1 MNKIVIFENEEFG
14 KIRTVCIDGEPWLVG
29 IDVSRILGYSN
40 ASKAVRVHVDD
51 EDKKSVML
59 PNAQNGLSVG
69 KHLVINESGFYSLVL
84 SSKMPK
90 AKNFKRWVT
99 AEVLPTIRKTGG
111 YVDDPDKFADYYLP
125 FADEATKQMFK
136 IQHEYIRQLHSKIN
150 KDKPKVDFA
159 DQVADTANV
168 IDMGEM
174 AKLANDRGIRIGR
187 NRLFSWL
194 RVMGILMMNNIPY
207 QEYMDRGYF
216 KLKESLYYTDGVYKT
231 RQTTYVTGKGQRYII
246 DRLLRDYASEV
257 YEIA

>member
-1 MNKIVIFENEEFG
+1 MNKIMIFENEEFG
-14 KIRTVCIDGEPWLVG
+14 KVRTVCIDGEPWLVG
-29 IDVSRILGYSN
+29 KDVAEILGYSN
-40 ASKAVRVHVDD
+40 CRKALIDHVDS
-51 EDKKSVML
+51 EDKTDGVTIRDSIGR
-59 PNAQNGLSVG
+59 PQNPVF
-69 KHLVINESGFYSLVL
+69 INESGFYSLVF
-84 SSKMPK
+84 SSRMPK
-90 AKNFKRWVT
+90 AKSFKRWVT

-136 IQHEYIRQLHSKIN
+136 IQHEYIRQLHSKIDI
-150 KDKPKVDFA
+150 DKPKVDFA
-159 DQVADTANV
+159 DQVADTTNV

>member
-1 MNKIVIFENEEFG
+1 MNKIMIFENEEFG
-14 KIRTVCIDGEPWLVG
+14 KVRTVCINGEPWLVG
-29 IDVSRILGYSN
+29 KDVAEILGYSET
-40 ASKAVRVHVDD
+40 AKAIRTHVDA
-51 EDKKSVML
+51 EDKGVSIL
-59 PNAQNGLSVG
+59 DTPGG
-69 KHLVINESGFYSLVL
+69 KQPFNVINESGFYSLVL

-90 AKNFKRWVT
+90 AKKFKRWVT
-99 AEVLPTIRKTGG
+99 SEVLPTIRKTGG

-136 IQHEYIRQLHSKIN
+136 IQHEYIRQLHSRIN
-150 KDKPKVDFA
+150 TDKPKVDFA
-159 DQVADTANV
+159 NQVADTTNV

>member
-1 MNKIVIFENEEFG
+1 MNKIMIFENEEFG
-14 KIRTVCIDGEPWLVG
+14 KVRSTVINGEPWFVG
-29 IDVSRILGYSN
+29 KDIAKILGYRDTSD
-40 ASKAVRVHVDD
+40 ALKKHVDA
-51 EDKKSVML
+51 EDKLSRYF
-59 PNAQNGLSVG
+59 ADSGQNRLMY
-69 KHLVINESGFYSLVL
+69 VINESGFYSLVL
-84 SSKMPK
+84 SSKLPT
-90 AKNFKRWVT
+90 AKKVKRWVT
-99 AEVLPTIRKTGG
+99 SEVLPTIRKTGG

-136 IQHEYIRQLHSKIN
+136 IQHEYIRQLHSKIDI
-150 KDKPKVDFA
+150 DKPKVDFA
-159 DQVADTANV
+159 DQVADTTNV

>member
-1 MNKIVIFENEEFG
+1 MNKIMIFENEEFG
-14 KIRTVCIDGEPWLVG
+14 KVRSTVINGEPWFVG
-29 IDVSRILGYSN
+29 KDIAKILGYRDTSD
-40 ASKAVRVHVDD
+40 ALKKHVDA
-51 EDKKSVML
+51 EDKLSRYF
-59 PNAQNGLSVG
+59 ADSGQNRLMY
-69 KHLVINESGFYSLVL
+69 VINESGFYSLVL
-84 SSKMPK
+84 SSKLPT
-90 AKNFKRWVT
+90 AKKVKRWVT
-99 AEVLPTIRKTGG
+99 SEVLPTIRKTGG
-111 YVDDPDKFADYYLP
+111 YVDDPDKFVDYYLP
-125 FADEATKQMFK
+125 LADEMTKQEFK
-136 IQHEYIRQLHSKIN
+136 ILLEYNRQLHSKIN

-159 DQVADTANV
+159 DQVADTTNV

-187 NRLFSWL
+187 NRLFAWL

>member
-1 MNKIVIFENEEFG
+1 MNKIMIFENEEFG
-14 KIRTVCIDGEPWLVG
+14 KVRSTVINGEPWFVG
-29 IDVSRILGYSN
+29 KDIAKILGYRDTSD
-40 ASKAVRVHVDD
+40 ALKKHVDA
-51 EDKKSVML
+51 EDKLSRYF
-59 PNAQNGLSVG
+59 ADSGQNRLMY
-69 KHLVINESGFYSLVL
+69 VINESGFYSLVL
-84 SSKMPK
+84 SSKLPT
-90 AKNFKRWVT
+90 AKKVKRWVT
-99 AEVLPTIRKTGG
+99 SEVLPTIRKTGG

-216 KLKESLYYTDGVYKT
+216 KVKESLYYRDGESKT
-231 RQTTYVTGKGQRYII
+231 RRTTYVTGKGQRYII

>member
-1 MNKIVIFENEEFG
+1 MNNIMTFVNEEFG
-14 KIRTVCIDGEPWLVG
+14 KVRTIEEDG
-29 IDVSRILGYSN
+29 RILFCGVDITKALGYGNSN
-40 ASKAVRVHVDD
+40 AALSRHCKGITKRDTLTNGGIQALSYITEGDVYRLIAHSRLPSAERFEKWVFDD
-51 EDKKSVML
+51 
-59 PNAQNGLSVG
+59 
-69 KHLVINESGFYSLVL
+69 
-84 SSKMPK
+84 
-90 AKNFKRWVT
+90 
-99 AEVLPTIRKTGG
+99 VLPTIRKKGG
-111 YVDDPDKFADYYLP
+111 YVANPELFVETFFPSASPDIKTTMKLV
-125 FADEATKQMFK
+125 
-136 IQHEYIRQLHSKIN
+136 IQHSIELERQNALNEPKI
-150 KDKPKVDFA
+150 KFA
-159 DQVADTANV
+159 DQVADTTNV

-187 NRLFSWL
+187 NRLFAWL

>member
-1 MNKIVIFENEEFG
+1 MNNIMTFVNEEFG
-14 KIRTVCIDGEPWLVG
+14 SIRSMIINGEPWFVG
-29 IDVSRILGYSN
+29 RDIAIILGYSKPRN
-40 ASKAVRVHVDD
+40 ALALHVD
-51 EDKKSVML
+51 EDDALKQGVTDNL
-59 PNAQNGLSVG
+59 GRTQETT
-69 KHLVINESGFYSLVL
+69 VINESGFYSLVL
-84 SSKMPK
+84 ASKLPN
-90 AKNFKRWVT
+90 AKKIKKWVT
-99 AEVLPTIRKTGG
+99 SEVLPTIRKTGG

-136 IQHEYIRQLHSKIN
+136 IQHEYICQLHSKIN
-150 KDKPKVDFA
+150 TDKPKVDFA
-159 DQVADTANV
+159 NQVADTTNV

>member
-1 MNKIVIFENEEFG
+1 MTFVNEEFG
-14 KIRTVCIDGEPWLVG
+14 SIRSIIINGEPWFVG
-29 IDVSRILGYSN
+29 RDIAIILGYSKPRN
-40 ASKAVRVHVDD
+40 ALALHVD
-51 EDKKSVML
+51 EDDALKQGVTDNL
-59 PNAQNGLSVG
+59 GRTQETT
-69 KHLVINESGFYSLVL
+69 VINESGFYSLVL
-84 SSKMPK
+84 ASKLPN
-90 AKNFKRWVT
+90 AKKIKKWVT
-99 AEVLPTIRKTGG
+99 SEVLPTIRKTGG

-150 KDKPKVDFA
+150 TDKPKVDFA
-159 DQVADTANV
+159 DQVADTTNV

>member
-1 MNKIVIFENEEFG
+1 MNKIMIFENEEFG
-14 KIRTVCIDGEPWLVG
+14 KVRTVCIDGEPWLVG
-29 IDVSRILGYSN
+29 KDVAEKLGYSDT
-40 ASKAVRVHVDD
+40 AKAIKRHVDE
-51 EDKKSVML
+51 EDKGVDV
-59 PNAQNGLSVG
+59 LSTPGG
-69 KHLVINESGFYSLVL
+69 KQPFIVINESGFYSLVL
-84 SSKMPK
+84 SSKMPN
-90 AKNFKRWVT
+90 AKRFKHWVT
-99 AEVLPTIRKTGG
+99 SDILPTIRKTGG
-111 YVDDPDKFADYYLP
+111 YVDDPDKFVDYYLP
-125 FADEATKQMFK
+125 LADEMTKQEFK
-136 IQHEYIRQLHSKIN
+136 ILLEYNRQLHSKIN

>member
-1 MNKIVIFENEEFG
+1 MNKIMIFENEEFG
-14 KIRTVCIDGEPWLVG
+14 KVRSTVINGEPWFVG
-29 IDVSRILGYSN
+29 KDIAKILGYRDTSD
-40 ASKAVRVHVDD
+40 ALKKHVDA
-51 EDKKSVML
+51 EDKLSRYF
-59 PNAQNGLSVG
+59 ADSGQNRLMY
-69 KHLVINESGFYSLVL
+69 VINESGFYSLVL
-84 SSKMPK
+84 SSKLPT
-90 AKNFKRWVT
+90 AKKVKRWVT
-99 AEVLPTIRKTGG
+99 SEVLPTIRKTGG
-111 YVDDPDKFADYYLP
+111 YVDDPDKFVDYYLP
-125 FADEATKQMFK
+125 LADEMTKQEFK
-136 IQHEYIRQLHSKIN
+136 ILLEYNRQLHSKIN

-246 DRLLRDYASEV
+246 DRLLRDDASEV

>member
-1 MNKIVIFENEEFG
+1 MNNIMTFVNEEFG
-14 KIRTVCIDGEPWLVG
+14 SIRSMIINGEPWFVG
-29 IDVSRILGYSN
+29 RDIAIILGYSKPRN
-40 ASKAVRVHVDD
+40 ALALHVD
-51 EDKKSVML
+51 EDDALKQGVTDNL
-59 PNAQNGLSVG
+59 GRTQETT
-69 KHLVINESGFYSLVL
+69 VINESGFYSLVL
-84 SSKMPK
+84 ASKLPN
-90 AKNFKRWVT
+90 AKKIKKWVT
-99 AEVLPTIRKTGG
+99 SEVLPTIRKTGG

-150 KDKPKVDFA
+150 TDKPKVDFA
-159 DQVADTANV
+159 DQVADTTNV

>member
-1 MNKIVIFENEEFG
+1 MNKIMIFENEEFG
-14 KIRTVCIDGEPWLVG
+14 KVRTLDEEGKVLFCGK
-29 IDVSRILGYSN
+29 DVACALGYRS
-40 ASKAVRVHVDD
+40 AKDAISAHCKGAVKRRTLTNGGTQELLYISEGDIYRLIAHSRLPSAERFEKWVFDD
-51 EDKKSVML
+51 
-59 PNAQNGLSVG
+59 
-69 KHLVINESGFYSLVL
+69 
-84 SSKMPK
+84 
-90 AKNFKRWVT
+90 
-99 AEVLPTIRKTGG
+99 VLPTIRKTGG

-150 KDKPKVDFA
+150 TDKPKVDFA
-159 DQVADTANV
+159 DQVADTTNV

-246 DRLLRDYASEV
+246 GRLLRDYASEV

>member
-1 MNKIVIFENEEFG
+1 MNKIMIFENEEFG
-14 KIRTVCIDGEPWLVG
+14 KVRTLDEEGKVLFCGK
-29 IDVSRILGYSN
+29 DVACALGYRS
-40 ASKAVRVHVDD
+40 AKDAISAHCKGAVKRRTLTNGGIQALSYITEGDVYRLIAHSRLPSAERFEKWMFDD
-51 EDKKSVML
+51 
-59 PNAQNGLSVG
+59 
-69 KHLVINESGFYSLVL
+69 
-84 SSKMPK
+84 
-90 AKNFKRWVT
+90 
-99 AEVLPTIRKTGG
+99 VLPTIRKKGG
-111 YVDDPDKFADYYLP
+111 YVANPELFVETFFPSASPDIKTTMKLV
-125 FADEATKQMFK
+125 
-136 IQHEYIRQLHSKIN
+136 IQHSIELERQNALNEPKI
-150 KDKPKVDFA
+150 KFA
-159 DQVADTANV
+159 DQVADTTNV

>member
-1 MNKIVIFENEEFG
+1 MNKIMIFENEEFG
-14 KIRTVCIDGEPWLVG
+14 KVRTLDEEGKVLFCGK
-29 IDVSRILGYSN
+29 DVACALGYRS
-40 ASKAVRVHVDD
+40 AKDAISAHCKGAVKRRTLTNGGTQELLYISEGDIYRLIAHSRLPSAERFEKWVFDD
-51 EDKKSVML
+51 
-59 PNAQNGLSVG
+59 
-69 KHLVINESGFYSLVL
+69 
-84 SSKMPK
+84 
-90 AKNFKRWVT
+90 
-99 AEVLPTIRKTGG
+99 VLPTIRKTGG

-150 KDKPKVDFA
+150 IDKPKVDFA
-159 DQVADTANV
+159 DQVADTTNV

>member
-1 MNKIVIFENEEFG
+1 MNKIMIFENEEFG
-14 KIRTVCIDGEPWLVG
+14 KVRTIEEDG
-29 IDVSRILGYSN
+29 RILFCGVDITKALGYGNSN
-40 ASKAVRVHVDD
+40 AALSRHCKGITKRDTLTNGGIQALSYITEGDVYRLIAHSRLPSAERFEKWVFDD
-51 EDKKSVML
+51 
-59 PNAQNGLSVG
+59 
-69 KHLVINESGFYSLVL
+69 
-84 SSKMPK
+84 
-90 AKNFKRWVT
+90 
-99 AEVLPTIRKTGG
+99 VLPTIRKKGG
-111 YVDDPDKFADYYLP
+111 YVANPELFVETFFPSASPDIK
-125 FADEATKQMFK
+125 ATMKLV
-136 IQHEYIRQLHSKIN
+136 IQHSIELERQNALNEPKI
-150 KDKPKVDFA
+150 KFA

>member
-1 MNKIVIFENEEFG
+1 MNKIMIFENEEFG
-14 KIRTVCIDGEPWLVG
+14 KVRTVCINGEPWLVG
-29 IDVSRILGYSN
+29 KDVATILEYSN
-40 ASKAVRVHVDD
+40 PLKALRDHVDA
-51 EDKKSVML
+51 EDKGVNEMFT
-59 PNAQNGLSVG
+59 PGG
-69 KHLVINESGFYSLVL
+69 KQPITVINESGFYSLVL

-90 AKNFKRWVT
+90 AKKFKHWVT
-99 AEVLPTIRKTGG
+99 SEVLPTIRKTGG

-150 KDKPKVDFA
+150 TDKPKVDFA
-159 DQVADTANV
+159 DQVADTTNV

>member
-1 MNKIVIFENEEFG
+1 MNKIMIFENEEFG
-14 KIRTVCIDGEPWLVG
+14 KVRTVCIDGEPWLVG
-29 IDVSRILGYSN
+29 KDVAEKLGYSDT
-40 ASKAVRVHVDD
+40 AKAIKRHVDE
-51 EDKKSVML
+51 EDKGVDV
-59 PNAQNGLSVG
+59 LSTPGG
-69 KHLVINESGFYSLVL
+69 KQPFIVINESGFYSLVL
-84 SSKMPK
+84 SSKMPN
-90 AKNFKRWVT
+90 AKRFKRWVT
-99 AEVLPTIRKTGG
+99 SEVLPTIRKTGG

-136 IQHEYIRQLHSKIN
+136 IQYEYIRQLHCKIN
-150 KDKPKVDFA
+150 TDKPKVDFA
-159 DQVADTANV
+159 NQVADTTNV

>member
-1 MNKIVIFENEEFG
+1 MNKIMIFENEEFG
-14 KIRTVCIDGEPWLVG
+14 KVRTLDEEGKVLFCGK
-29 IDVSRILGYSN
+29 DVACALGYRS
-40 ASKAVRVHVDD
+40 AKDAISAHCKGAVKRRTLTNGGTQELLYISEGDIYRLIAHSRLPSAERFEKWVFDD
-51 EDKKSVML
+51 
-59 PNAQNGLSVG
+59 
-69 KHLVINESGFYSLVL
+69 
-84 SSKMPK
+84 
-90 AKNFKRWVT
+90 
-99 AEVLPTIRKTGG
+99 VLPTIRKTGG

-150 KDKPKVDFA
+150 TDKPKVDFA
-159 DQVADTANV
+159 NQVADTTNV

-216 KLKESLYYTDGVYKT
+216 KLKESLYYTDGAYKT

>member
-1 MNKIVIFENEEFG
+1 MNKIMIFENEEFG
-14 KIRTVCIDGEPWLVG
+14 KVRTLDEEGKVLFCGK
-29 IDVSRILGYSN
+29 DVACALGYRS
-40 ASKAVRVHVDD
+40 AKDAISAHCKGAVKRRTLTNGGTQELLYISEGDIYRLIAHSRLPSAKRFEKWVFDD
-51 EDKKSVML
+51 
-59 PNAQNGLSVG
+59 
-69 KHLVINESGFYSLVL
+69 
-84 SSKMPK
+84 
-90 AKNFKRWVT
+90 
-99 AEVLPTIRKTGG
+99 VLPTIRKTGG

-150 KDKPKVDFA
+150 TDKPKVDFA
-159 DQVADTANV
+159 DQVADTTNV

-246 DRLLRDYASEV
+246 GRLLRDYASEV

>member
-1 MNKIVIFENEEFG
+1 MNNIMTFVNEEFG
-14 KIRTVCIDGEPWLVG
+14 SIRSTVINGEPWFVG
-29 IDVSRILGYSN
+29 KDVAVMLGYSKPNN
-40 ASKAVRVHVDD
+40 ALDLHVD
-51 EDKKSVML
+51 EDDSLKQGVTDNLGRTQKTI
-59 PNAQNGLSVG
+59 
-69 KHLVINESGFYSLVL
+69 VINESGFYSLVL
-84 SSKMPK
+84 ASKLPN
-90 AKNFKRWVT
+90 AKRIKHWVT
-99 AEVLPTIRKTGG
+99 SEVLPTIRKTGG

-159 DQVADTANV
+159 DQVADTTNV
-168 IDMGEM
+168 ICMNDM
-174 AKLANDRGIRIGR
+174 AKLAADRGIRIGR

-194 RVMGILMMNNIPY
+194 RVKGILMMNNIPY
-207 QEYMDRGYF
+207 QEYIERGYF
-216 KLKESLYYTDGVYKT
+216 RVKESLYYTDGEIRT

>member
-1 MNKIVIFENEEFG
+1 MNKIMIFENEEFG
-14 KIRTVCIDGEPWLVG
+14 KVRTVCIDGEPWLVG
-29 IDVSRILGYSN
+29 KDVAEKLGYSDT
-40 ASKAVRVHVDD
+40 AKAIKRHVDE
-51 EDKKSVML
+51 EDKGVDV
-59 PNAQNGLSVG
+59 LSTPGG
-69 KHLVINESGFYSLVL
+69 KQPITVINESGFYSLVL

-99 AEVLPTIRKTGG
+99 SEVLPTIRKTGG
-111 YVDDPDKFADYYLP
+111 YVANPELFVETFFPSASPDIK
-125 FADEATKQMFK
+125 ATMKLV
-136 IQHEYIRQLHSKIN
+136 IQHSIELERKNDLN
-150 KDKPKVDFA
+150 EPKVKFA
-159 DQVADTANV
+159 DQVADTTNV

-216 KLKESLYYTDGVYKT
+216 KLKESLYYTDGMYKT

>member
-1 MNKIVIFENEEFG
+1 MNKIMIFENEEFG
-14 KIRTVCIDGEPWLVG
+14 KVRTVCIDGEPWLVG
-29 IDVSRILGYSN
+29 KDVAEILGYSET
-40 ASKAVRVHVDD
+40 AKAIRTHVDA
-51 EDKKSVML
+51 EDKGVSIL
-59 PNAQNGLSVG
+59 DTPGG
-69 KHLVINESGFYSLVL
+69 KQPITVINESGFYSLVL
-84 SSKMPK
+84 SSKMPR
-90 AKNFKRWVT
+90 AKIFKRWVT

-136 IQHEYIRQLHSKIN
+136 IQHEYIRQLHSKIDI
-150 KDKPKVDFA
+150 DKPKVDFA
-159 DQVADTANV
+159 DQVADTTNV
-168 IDMGEM
+168 VDMGEM
-174 AKLANDRGIRIGR
+174 AKLANDRCIRIGR
-187 NRLFSWL
+187 NRLFAWL

>member
-1 MNKIVIFENEEFG
+1 MNNIMTFVNEEFG
-14 KIRTVCIDGEPWLVG
+14 SIRSMIINGEPWFVG
-29 IDVSRILGYSN
+29 RDIAIILGYSKPRN
-40 ASKAVRVHVDD
+40 ALALHVD
-51 EDKKSVML
+51 EDDALKQGVTDNL
-59 PNAQNGLSVG
+59 GRTQETT
-69 KHLVINESGFYSLVL
+69 VINESGFYSLVL
-84 SSKMPK
+84 ASKLPN
-90 AKNFKRWVT
+90 AKKIKKWVT
-99 AEVLPTIRKTGG
+99 SEVLPTIRKTGG

-150 KDKPKVDFA
+150 IDKPKVDFA
-159 DQVADTANV
+159 DQVADTTNV

-246 DRLLRDYASEV
+246 DKLLRDYASEV
-257 YEIA
+257 FEIA

>member
-1 MNKIVIFENEEFG
+1 MNKIMIFENEEFG
-14 KIRTVCIDGEPWLVG
+14 KVRSTVINGEPWFVG
-29 IDVSRILGYSN
+29 KDIAKILGYRDTSD
-40 ASKAVRVHVDD
+40 ALKKHVDA
-51 EDKKSVML
+51 EDKLSRYF
-59 PNAQNGLSVG
+59 ADSGQNRLMY
-69 KHLVINESGFYSLVL
+69 VINESGFYSLVL
-84 SSKMPK
+84 SSKLPT
-90 AKNFKRWVT
+90 AKKVKRWVT
-99 AEVLPTIRKTGG
+99 SEVLPTIRKTGG

-159 DQVADTANV
+159 DQVADTTNV

>member
-1 MNKIVIFENEEFG
+1 MNKIMIFENEEFG
-14 KIRTVCIDGEPWLVG
+14 KVRTVCIDGEPWLVG
-29 IDVSRILGYSN
+29 KDVAEILGYSN
-40 ASKAVRVHVDD
+40 CRKALIDHVDS
-51 EDKKSVML
+51 EDKTDGVTIRDSIGR
-59 PNAQNGLSVG
+59 PQNPVF
-69 KHLVINESGFYSLVL
+69 INESGFYSLVF
-84 SSKMPK
+84 SSRMPK

-99 AEVLPTIRKTGG
+99 SEVLPTIRNTGG

-150 KDKPKVDFA
+150 TDKPKVEFA
-159 DQVADTANV
+159 EQVADTANV

-216 KLKESLYYTDGVYKT
+216 KVKESLYYRDGESKT

>member
-1 MNKIVIFENEEFG
+1 MNNIMTFVNEEFG
-14 KIRTVCIDGEPWLVG
+14 KVRTVCINGEPWLVG
-29 IDVSRILGYSN
+29 KDVAEILGYSDT
-40 ASKAVRVHVDD
+40 AKAIKRHVDE
-51 EDKKSVML
+51 EDKGVDV
-59 PNAQNGLSVG
+59 LSTPGG
-69 KHLVINESGFYSLVL
+69 KQPFTVINESGFYSLVL

-90 AKNFKRWVT
+90 AKKFKRWVT
-99 AEVLPTIRKTGG
+99 SEVLPTIRKTGG

-136 IQHEYIRQLHSKIN
+136 IQHEYIRQLHSKIDI
-150 KDKPKVDFA
+150 DKPKVDFA

>member
-1 MNKIVIFENEEFG
+1 MNKIMIFENEEFG
-14 KIRTVCIDGEPWLVG
+14 KVRSTVINGEPWFVG
-29 IDVSRILGYSN
+29 KDIAKILGYRDTSD
-40 ASKAVRVHVDD
+40 ALKKHVDA
-51 EDKKSVML
+51 EDKLSRYF
-59 PNAQNGLSVG
+59 ADSGQNRLMY
-69 KHLVINESGFYSLVL
+69 VINESGFYSLVL
-84 SSKMPK
+84 SSKLPT
-90 AKNFKRWVT
+90 AKKVKRWVT
-99 AEVLPTIRKTGG
+99 SEVLPTIRKTGG
-111 YVDDPDKFADYYLP
+111 FVDDPDKFADYYLP

>member
-1 MNKIVIFENEEFG
+1 MNNIMTFVNEEFG
-14 KIRTVCIDGEPWLVG
+14 SIRSTVINGEPWLVG
-29 IDVSRILGYSN
+29 KDVAQILGYSN
-40 ASKAVRVHVDD
+40 CRKALIDHVDL
-51 EDKKSVML
+51 EDKTDGVTIRDSIGR
-59 PNAQNGLSVG
+59 PQNPVF
-69 KHLVINESGFYSLVL
+69 INESGFYSLVF
-84 SSKMPK
+84 SSRMPK

-125 FADEATKQMFK
+125 FADEVTKQMFK

>member
-1 MNKIVIFENEEFG
+1 MNKIMIFENEEFG
-14 KIRTVCIDGEPWLVG
+14 KVRSTVINGEPWFVG
-29 IDVSRILGYSN
+29 KDIAKILGYRDTSD
-40 ASKAVRVHVDD
+40 ALKKHVDA
-51 EDKKSVML
+51 EDKLSRYF
-59 PNAQNGLSVG
+59 ADSGQNRLMY
-69 KHLVINESGFYSLVL
+69 VINESGFYSLVL

-90 AKNFKRWVT
+90 AKKFKHWVT
-99 AEVLPTIRKTGG
+99 SEVLPTIRKTGG

-150 KDKPKVDFA
+150 NDKPKVDFA
-159 DQVADTANV
+159 DQVSDTTNV

>member
-1 MNKIVIFENEEFG
+1 MNKIMIFENEEFG
-14 KIRTVCIDGEPWLVG
+14 KVRTIDEEGKVLFCG
-29 IDVSRILGYSN
+29 KDVACALGYRS
-40 ASKAVRVHVDD
+40 AKDAISAHCKGAVKHRTLTNGGTQELLYIPEGDVYRLIAH
-51 EDKKSVML
+51 SRL
-59 PNAQNGLSVG
+59 PSAERFE
-69 KHLVINESGFYSLVL
+69 K
-84 SSKMPK
+84 
-90 AKNFKRWVT
+90 WVFD
-99 AEVLPTIRKTGG
+99 EVLPTIRKTGG

-136 IQHEYIRQLHSKIN
+136 IQHEYIRQLHSKIDI
-150 KDKPKVDFA
+150 DKPKVDFA

-187 NRLFSWL
+187 NRLFAWL

-216 KLKESLYYTDGVYKT
+216 KVKESLYYRDGESKT

>member
-1 MNKIVIFENEEFG
+1 MNKIMIFENEEFG
-14 KIRTVCIDGEPWLVG
+14 KIRSTVINGEPWFVG
-29 IDVSRILGYSN
+29 KDIAKILGYRDTSD
-40 ASKAVRVHVDD
+40 ALKKHVDA
-51 EDKKSVML
+51 EDKLSRYF
-59 PNAQNGLSVG
+59 ADSGQNRLMY
-69 KHLVINESGFYSLVL
+69 VINESGFYSLVL

-90 AKNFKRWVT
+90 AKKFKHWVT
-99 AEVLPTIRKTGG
+99 SEVLPTIRKTGG

-136 IQHEYIRQLHSKIN
+136 IQHEYIRQLHSKIY

-159 DQVADTANV
+159 NQVADTTNV

>member
-1 MNKIVIFENEEFG
+1 MNKIMIFENEEFG
-14 KIRTVCIDGEPWLVG
+14 KVRTLDEEGKVLFCGK
-29 IDVSRILGYSN
+29 DVACALGYRS
-40 ASKAVRVHVDD
+40 AKDAISAHCKGAVKRRALTNGGTQELLYISEGDIYRLIAHSRLPSAERFEKWVFDD
-51 EDKKSVML
+51 
-59 PNAQNGLSVG
+59 
-69 KHLVINESGFYSLVL
+69 
-84 SSKMPK
+84 
-90 AKNFKRWVT
+90 
-99 AEVLPTIRKTGG
+99 VLPTIRKTGG

-150 KDKPKVDFA
+150 TDKPKVDFA
-159 DQVADTANV
+159 DQVADTTNV

>member
-1 MNKIVIFENEEFG
+1 MNKIMIFENEEFG
-14 KIRTVCIDGEPWLVG
+14 KIRSTVINGEPWFVG
-29 IDVSRILGYSN
+29 KDIAKILGYRDTSD
-40 ASKAVRVHVDD
+40 ALKKHVDA
-51 EDKKSVML
+51 EDKLSRYF
-59 PNAQNGLSVG
+59 ADSGQNRLMY
-69 KHLVINESGFYSLVL
+69 VINESGFYSLVL

-90 AKNFKRWVT
+90 AKKFKRWVT
-99 AEVLPTIRKTGG
+99 SEVLPTIRKTGG

-125 FADEATKQMFK
+125 FADEVTKQMFK

-159 DQVADTANV
+159 DQVADTTNV

-174 AKLANDRGIRIGR
+174 AKLANDRGIRLGR

-231 RQTTYVTGKGQRYII
+231 RQTTYVTSKGQRYII